1 MRSWQEKEVRYKT
14 EITQKDERI
23 SKLEA
28 DSRQQ
33 DERIAKLQA
42 ELKIYK
48 DADILE
54 RLSKLEKAPKH

>member
-1 MRSWQEKEVRYKT
+1 MRSWEEKEVRYKA
-14 EITQKDERI
+14 EIRQRDERI

-28 DSRQQ
+28 DNRQK
-33 DERIAKLQA
+33 DELIAKLQA